1 MCIADSEKYAEEQ
14 RLKKIEIQR
23 QKDELRNFYAE
34 QAEAAK
40 QNRMLMAEQNK
51 KFYRMKNEHAAREL
65 KALEQKEQWQKQQ
78 KKKQLYEDT
87 KIGVGQ
93 TE

>member
-1 MCIADSEKYAEEQ
+1 
-14 RLKKIEIQR
+14 
-23 QKDELRNFYAE
+23 
-34 QAEAAK
+34 
-40 QNRMLMAEQNK
+40 MLMAEQNK